1 MEILDDNIPSTWQK
15 AGHGW
20 IETIP
25 LSVLKLLLTED
36 GGLLEQATIRGKV
49 EESLHYLTNQV
60 S

>member
-36 GGLLEQATIRGKV
+36 GGRLEQATIRG
-49 EESLHYLTNQV
+49 
-60 S
+60 